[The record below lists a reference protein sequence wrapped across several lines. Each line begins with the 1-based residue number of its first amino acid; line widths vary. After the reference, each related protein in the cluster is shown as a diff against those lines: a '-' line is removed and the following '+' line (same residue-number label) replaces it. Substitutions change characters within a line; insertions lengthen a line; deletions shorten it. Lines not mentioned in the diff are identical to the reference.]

1 MTTYEQEIAAWQK
14 KRDAELR
21 SPDGWLTLAGLFW
34 LEPGQ
39 NSFGGDASN
48 DIQFPDLSTPHLGD
62 FIVSAE
68 QVEVVISPGVQVT
81 HQGTVIS
88 QMVMTGVMTGAEMD
102 GPALAYGS
110 LRWFVMRRDGRWAV
124 RLRDRAHPALAAFH
138 GVEYFPIDPGCR
150 VSAQLVAHPTPVTIP
165 VPTVLGSVNQ
175 TPSPGILHF
184 SLNGTEQ
191 RLVALGQPDKPLFL
205 IFADATSGRETY
217 GSGRFLTVAA
227 PDADGQTVI
236 DFNRAYNPPC
246 AFTPF
251 ATCPLP
257 PAGNRLAIPI
267 SAGEKKYG
275 DH

>member
-1 MTTYEQEIAAWQK
+1 MVEYEQEIAQWQQ
-14 KRDAELR
+14 KRDTELR
-21 SPDGWLTLAGLFW
+21 DPDGWLTLAGLFW
-34 LEPGQ
+34 LEPGR
-39 NSFGGDASN
+39 NRFGGDDSN
-48 DIQFPDLSTPHLGD
+48 HIQFPGLSTPRLGE
-62 FIVSAE
+62 FIVSDD
-68 QVEVVISPGVQVT
+68 QVEVVIAPGVDVT
-81 HQGTVIS
+81 CQETPVS
-88 QMVMTGVMTGAEMD
+88 QMLLTGSETDEQV
-102 GPALAYGS
+102 LAYGS

-138 GVEYFPIDPGCR
+138 GVEYFPIDPGWR
-150 VSAQLVAHPTPVTIP
+150 VTARLVAHPTPVTIP

-175 TPSPGILHF
+175 THSPGALHF
-184 SLNGTEQ
+184 SLNSTEQ
-191 RLVALGQPDKPLFL
+191 RLVALGRADKPLSL

-217 GSGRFLTVAA
+217 GSGRFLTVTA
-227 PDADGQTVI
+227 PDSDGQTAI

-267 SAGEKKYG
+267 SAGEKKYA